1 VTDETAPDTLS
12 VIPAA
17 APPESTDHRRV
28 ITAGETMA
36 LVVPSSPGRLR
47 HATSLS
53 LSIGGAESNVA
64 IGLARLGVPATW
76 ISVLG
81 DDELGELVLHRLR
94 AEGVDTAAVR
104 RTSDRPTGLYL
115 REEVAGQLRV
125 YYYRAG
131 SAAATLAPGAFDPSI
146 LQGAAFLHLTG
157 ITGALSP
164 ECAEFLPWAATAAR
178 DAGVRVSY
186 DVNYRSR
193 LWAPSAAR
201 AATEAL
207 LPLLDVLFVGDEEA
221 TALWGWEEPDAAL
234 DHLSEVGPQEVV
246 LKLGAKGCVAV
257 VDGERLT
264 SAGFPA
270 RQLDPIGAGDAF
282 AAGYLAAALWGWAPE
297 KRLRTANAMGS
308 LCVQSL
314 GDYEGL
320 PSSRELTAFLEQTP
334 DLGR

>member
-1 VTDETAPDTLS
+1 ME
-12 VIPAA
+12 AA
-17 APPESTDHRRV
+17 EPGRV

-36 LVVPSSPGRLR
+36 LVVPPSPGRLR

-64 IGLARLGVPATW
+64 IGLARLGIPASW

-94 AEGVDTAAVR
+94 AEGVDTSGVR
-104 RTSDRPTGLYL
+104 RIADRPTGLYL
-115 REEVAGQLRV
+115 REEVAGRLRV
-125 YYYRAG
+125 YYYRSG
-131 SAAATLAPGAFDPSI
+131 SAAATLSPNAFDPSI

-157 ITGALSP
+157 ITGALSQ
-164 ECAEFLPWAATAAR
+164 ECAEFLPWAATTAR

-186 DVNYRSR
+186 DVNFRSR
-193 LWAPSAAR
+193 LWEPSAAQ

-207 LPLLDVLFVGDEEA
+207 LPLIDVLFVGHDEA
-221 TALWGWEEPDAAL
+221 NALWGWETDTAL
-234 DHLSEVGPQEVV
+234 EQLSKIGPSEVM
-246 LKLGAKGCVAV
+246 LKLGADGCAAMIN
-257 VDGERLT
+257 GEQLT
-264 SAGFPA
+264 SPGFPA

-282 AAGYLAAALWGWAPE
+282 DAGYLAATLWGWAPE
-297 KRLRTANAMGS
+297 KRLRAANAMGAF
-308 LCVQSL
+308 CVQNL

-320 PSSRELTAFLEQTP
+320 PSRGELDGFLEQIP

>member
-1 VTDETAPDTLS
+1 ME
-12 VIPAA
+12 AA
-17 APPESTDHRRV
+17 EPGRV

-36 LVVPSSPGRLR
+36 LVVPPSPGRLR

-64 IGLARLGVPATW
+64 IGLARLGIPASW

-94 AEGVDTAAVR
+94 AEGVDTSGVR
-104 RTSDRPTGLYL
+104 RIAHRPTGLYL
-115 REEVAGQLRV
+115 REEVAGRLRV
-125 YYYRAG
+125 YYYRSG
-131 SAAATLAPGAFDPSI
+131 SAAATLSPDAFDRSM

-157 ITGALSP
+157 ITGALSQ
-164 ECAEFLPWAATAAR
+164 ECAEFLPWAASTAR

-193 LWAPSAAR
+193 LWEPSAAQ

-207 LPLLDVLFVGDEEA
+207 LPLIDVLFVGHDEA
-221 TALWGWEEPDAAL
+221 NALWGWETDTAL
-234 DHLSEVGPQEVV
+234 EQLSKIGPSEVI
-246 LKLGAKGCVAV
+246 LKLGADGCAAMI
-257 VDGERLT
+257 DGEQLT
-264 SAGFPA
+264 SPGFPA

-282 AAGYLAAALWGWAPE
+282 DAGYLAATLWGWAPE
-297 KRLRTANAMGS
+297 KRLRAANAMGAF
-308 LCVQSL
+308 CVQNL

-320 PSSRELTAFLEQTP
+320 PNRRELDGFLEQIP

>member
-1 VTDETAPDTLS
+1 MM
-12 VIPAA
+12 AA
-17 APPESTDHRRV
+17 AEPGRV

-47 HATSLS
+47 HATSFVM
-53 LSIGGAESNVA
+53 SIGGAESNVA
-64 IGLARLGVPATW
+64 IGLARLGIPASW

-94 AEGVDTAAVR
+94 AEGVDTSAVGR
-104 RTSDRPTGLYL
+104 ISDRPTGLYL
-115 REEVAGQLRV
+115 REEVAGKLRV
-125 YYYRAG
+125 YYYRSG
-131 SAAATLAPGAFDPSI
+131 SAAATLSADAFEVSV

-164 ECAEFLPWAATAAR
+164 ECADFLPWAARTAR

-193 LWAPSAAR
+193 LWEPSAAQ

-207 LPLLDVLFVGDEEA
+207 LPMVDVLFVGDEELG
-221 TALWGWEEPDAAL
+221 ALWGSETNAAL
-234 DHLSEVGPQEVV
+234 EHLSEAGPQEVIV
-246 LKLGAKGCVAV
+246 KLGAKGCAALIN
-257 VDGERLT
+257 GERLT

-270 RQLDPIGAGDAF
+270 RLIDPIGAGDAF
-282 AAGYLAAALWGWAPE
+282 AAGYLAATLWGWAPE
-297 KRLRTANAMGS
+297 KRLRAANAMGAF
-308 LCVQSL
+308 CVQNL

-320 PSSRELTAFLEQTP
+320 PSRRELDAFLEQIP

>member
-1 VTDETAPDTLS
+1 ME
-12 VIPAA
+12 AA
-17 APPESTDHRRV
+17 ELARV

-36 LVVPSSPGRLR
+36 LVVPPSPGRLR

-64 IGLARLGVPATW
+64 IGLARLGIPASW

-94 AEGVDTAAVR
+94 AEGVDTSGVR
-104 RTSDRPTGLYL
+104 RIADRATGLYL
-115 REEVAGQLRV
+115 REEVAGRLRV
-125 YYYRAG
+125 YYYRSG
-131 SAAATLAPGAFDPSI
+131 SAAATLSPNAFDPSM

-157 ITGALSP
+157 ITGALSQ
-164 ECAEFLPWAATAAR
+164 ECAEFLPWAATTAR

-193 LWAPSAAR
+193 LWEPSAAQ

-207 LPLLDVLFVGDEEA
+207 LPLIDVLFVGHDEA
-221 TALWGWEEPDAAL
+221 NALWGWETDTAL
-234 DHLSEVGPQEVV
+234 EQLSKIGPSEVI
-246 LKLGAKGCVAV
+246 LKLGADGCAAMIN
-257 VDGERLT
+257 GEQLT
-264 SAGFPA
+264 SLGFPA

-282 AAGYLAAALWGWAPE
+282 DAGYLAATLWGWAPE
-297 KRLRTANAMGS
+297 KRLRAANAMGAF
-308 LCVQSL
+308 CVQNL

-320 PSSRELTAFLEQTP
+320 PNRRELDGFLEQIP

>member
-1 VTDETAPDTLS
+1 MEGAELV
-12 VIPAA
+12 
-17 APPESTDHRRV
+17 RV

-36 LVVPSSPGRLR
+36 LVVPPSPGRLR

-64 IGLARLGVPATW
+64 IGLARLGIPASW

-94 AEGVDTAAVR
+94 AEGVDTSGVR
-104 RTSDRPTGLYL
+104 RIADRATGLYL
-115 REEVAGQLRV
+115 REEVAGRLRV
-125 YYYRAG
+125 YYYRSG
-131 SAAATLAPGAFDPSI
+131 SAAATLSPNAFDPSM

-157 ITGALSP
+157 ITGALSQ
-164 ECAEFLPWAATAAR
+164 ECAEFLPWAATTAR

-193 LWAPSAAR
+193 LWEPSAAQ

-207 LPLLDVLFVGDEEA
+207 LPLIDVLFVGHDEA
-221 TALWGWEEPDAAL
+221 NALWGWETDTAL
-234 DHLSEVGPQEVV
+234 EQLSKIGPSEVI
-246 LKLGAKGCVAV
+246 LKLGADGCAAMIN
-257 VDGERLT
+257 GEQLT
-264 SAGFPA
+264 SLGFPA

-282 AAGYLAAALWGWAPE
+282 DAGYLAATLWGWAPE
-297 KRLRTANAMGS
+297 KRLRAANAMGAF
-308 LCVQSL
+308 CVQNL

-320 PSSRELTAFLEQTP
+320 PNRRELDGFLEQIP

>member
-1 VTDETAPDTLS
+1 ME
-12 VIPAA
+12 AA
-17 APPESTDHRRV
+17 ELGRV

-36 LVVPSSPGRLR
+36 LVVPPSPGRLR

-64 IGLARLGVPATW
+64 IGLARLGIPASW

-94 AEGVDTAAVR
+94 AEGVDTSGVR
-104 RTSDRPTGLYL
+104 RIADRATGLYL
-115 REEVAGQLRV
+115 REEVAGRLRV
-125 YYYRAG
+125 YYYRSG
-131 SAAATLAPGAFDPSI
+131 SAAATLSPNAFDPSM

-157 ITGALSP
+157 ITGALSQ
-164 ECAEFLPWAATAAR
+164 ECAEFLPWAATTAQ

-193 LWAPSAAR
+193 LWEPSAAQ

-207 LPLLDVLFVGDEEA
+207 LPLIDVLFVGHDEA
-221 TALWGWEEPDAAL
+221 NALWGWETDTAL
-234 DHLSEVGPQEVV
+234 EQLSKIGPSEVI
-246 LKLGAKGCVAV
+246 LKLGADGCAAMIN
-257 VDGERLT
+257 GEQLT
-264 SAGFPA
+264 SPGFPA

-282 AAGYLAAALWGWAPE
+282 DAGYLAATLWGWAPE
-297 KRLRTANAMGS
+297 KRLRAANAMGAF
-308 LCVQSL
+308 CVQNL

-320 PSSRELTAFLEQTP
+320 PDRRELDSFLEQIP

>member
-1 VTDETAPDTLS
+1 MTAATTPD
-12 VIPAA
+12 
-17 APPESTDHRRV
+17 STDQRRV

-36 LVVPSSPGRLR
+36 LVVPPSPGRLR

-64 IGLARLGVPATW
+64 IGLARLGIPVAW

-94 AEGVDTAAVR
+94 AEGVDTGAVR
-104 RTSDRPTGLYL
+104 RRSDRPTGLYL
-115 REEVAGQLRV
+115 REEVAGHLRV

-131 SAAATLAPGAFDPSI
+131 SAAATLAPDAFDPGI
-146 LQGAAFLHLTG
+146 LRGAAFLHMTG

-164 ECAEFLPWAATAAR
+164 ECAEFLPWAAEAAR
-178 DAGVRVSY
+178 KAGVRVSY

-193 LWAPSAAR
+193 LWEPSAAR

-207 LPLLDVLFVGDEEA
+207 LPFVDVLFVGHEEA
-221 TALWGWEEPDAAL
+221 TALWGWETDDAL
-234 DHLSEVGPQEVV
+234 DHLSQAGPSEVV
-246 LKLGAKGCVAV
+246 VKLAAQGCAGL
-257 VDGERLT
+257 VDEIRLT
-264 SAGFPA
+264 SPGFPA

-282 AAGYLAAALWGWAPE
+282 AAGYLAATLWGWAAE
-297 KRLRTANAMGS
+297 KRLRTANAMGA
-308 LCVQSL
+308 LCVQNL

-320 PSSRELTAFLEQTP
+320 PSRRELTALLESTP